1 MSRIPSLPRLVA
13 AGFAVAMLV
22 LVIGASA
29 ASANPS
35 RGGFAFAAGDV
46 RGGPAGAVSFVGGGA
61 FDTAGTFA
69 HGGGA
74 FRCTES
80 VGQGPLA
87 GCQAGEG
94 VRWHTDTALAST
106 PFRCSTDAVKTGT
119 TGPDITAFRATFF
132 RAGDGNTPSFTANVI
147 VAGHDIAPDLD
158 GMQNVWIQ
166 GVGCANASAF
176 VSG

>member
-1 MSRIPSLPRLVA
+1 MSRFPSLTRVVA

-22 LVIGASA
+22 LVLGASA
-29 ASANPS
+29 ASANSS
-35 RGGFAFAAGDV
+35 RSGFAFFAGDI
-46 RGGPAGAVSFVGGGA
+46 RGGPAGAVALVGGGA
-61 FDTAGTFA
+61 FDSAGTFA
-69 HGGGA
+69 HGGGG

-87 GCQAGEG
+87 GCQAGQG

-106 PFRCSTDAVKTGT
+106 PFRCATDAVKTGT
-119 TGPDITAFRATFF
+119 ASADTAVFRATFF

-166 GVGCANASAF
+166 GVGCANAFAH
-176 VSG
+176 VGG

>member
-1 MSRIPSLPRLVA
+1 
-13 AGFAVAMLV
+13 MLV
-22 LVIGASA
+22 LVVGASA
-29 ASANPS
+29 ASANSS
-35 RGGFAFAAGDV
+35 RGGFAFAARDI
-46 RGGPAGAVSFVGGGA
+46 RGGPAGAVAMIGGGA

-74 FRCTES
+74 FSCTES

-87 GCQAGEG
+87 GCLAGQG

-106 PFRCSTDAVKTGT
+106 PFRCSTDALKTGT
-119 TGPDITAFRATFF
+119 VGEDTAVFRATFF

-147 VAGHDIAPDLD
+147 VAGHDIAPDLA

-166 GVGCANASAF
+166 GVGCANAL
-176 VSG
+176 VHVGG